1 MRQPHTSPTNGG
13 LTLLKYCL
21 TSAMVVLLMLTGCTS
36 MRTIEPTPTAAQQHF
51 KVGDT
56 ITVHTVDDTIY
67 EFEIV
72 EITENSIVGK
82 RQQIP
87 FNEIKKLQ
95 QKKIGIVKSIG
106 AGVGITYVILTAG
119 VAVLLSTL

>member
-1 MRQPHTSPTNGG
+1 
-13 LTLLKYCL
+13 
-21 TSAMVVLLMLTGCTS
+21 MVVLLMLTGCTS

-51 KVGDT
+51 KVGDI

-87 FNEIKKLQ
+87 FNDIKKLE
-95 QKKIGIVKSIG
+95 QKKIGLVKSIG
-106 AGVGITYVILTAG
+106 AGVGITYVVITAG
-119 VAVLLSTL
+119 VAILLLVSTL

>member
-1 MRQPHTSPTNGG
+1 
-13 LTLLKYCL
+13 
-21 TSAMVVLLMLTGCTS
+21 MVVLLMLTGCTS

-82 RQQIP
+82 RSLSQSRSAHALP
-87 FNEIKKLQ
+87 CAKLNPRQ
-95 QKKIGIVKSIG
+95 RK
-106 AGVGITYVILTAG
+106 
-119 VAVLLSTL
+119 

>member
-1 MRQPHTSPTNGG
+1 M
-13 LTLLKYCL
+13 LKSCL

-87 FNEIKKLQ
+87 FNEIKKLE

>member
-1 MRQPHTSPTNGG
+1 
-13 LTLLKYCL
+13 LFKYCL

-51 KVGDT
+51 KVGDI

-87 FNEIKKLQ
+87 FNDIKKLE
-95 QKKIGIVKSIG
+95 QKKIGLVKSIG
-106 AGVGITYVILTAG
+106 AGVGITYVVITAG
-119 VAVLLSTL
+119 VAILLLVSTL

>member
-36 MRTIEPTPTAAQQHF
+36 MRTIEPTPTAALQHF

>member
-1 MRQPHTSPTNGG
+1 
-13 LTLLKYCL
+13 LFKYCL

-51 KVGDT
+51 KVGDI

-87 FNEIKKLQ
+87 FNDIKKLQ

-106 AGVGITYVILTAG
+106 AGVGITYVIITAG
-119 VAVLLSTL
+119 VAVLLFAASTL